1 MESSVE
7 SDPALAIGTAKELVE
22 TCCKTILSDLRIEAD
37 KDWTLSKLVKETE
50 LPPIVR
56 TPTLRGR
63 GVPLERSP
71 HASAP
76 STGVPPPGRG
86 AGP

>member
-37 KDWTLSKLVKETE
+37 KDWTLSKLVKET
-50 LPPIVR
+50 
-56 TPTLRGR
+56 
-63 GVPLERSP
+63 GVPPLSWTPELRWREPSREGSP
-71 HASAP
+71 CARPLPA
-76 STGVPPPGRG
+76 GVPPPSRR
-86 AGP
+86 ARP